1 MYRAILEQASSDND
15 PIDPS
20 AVEDTLQRWD
30 LP

>member
-1 MYRAILEQASSDND
+1 MYRAILAGAGAEND

-30 LP
+30 LA